1 MKNYVQA
8 GSVITVTAPR
18 DVASGELV
26 AIGALVG
33 YTQTAAS
40 EGQEVA
46 IITDGVYAVS
56 VVADADI
63 AVGDVIYLSGQA
75 LTTAADDGAEP
86 PVANARVGIA
96 VTAGVTD
103 GVNAGVNVK
112 LGA

>member
-1 MKNYVQA
+1 MKHYVQA

-33 YTQTAAS
+33 YTQTAAL
-40 EGQEVA
+40 EGEQVA
-46 IITDGVYAVS
+46 IVTDGVYAVS
-56 VVADADI
+56 VAAGADV
-63 AVGDVIYLSGQA
+63 AVGDVIYLADQA

-103 GVNAGVNVK
+103 GALAGVNVK